1 MGLRPR
7 IPDPPALAGR
17 KRGAGPTHASYKHGA
32 FSTYFTGVLKAGAR
46 FYDELQ
52 VLASLRDELAVN
64 KALIAHKLGE
74 INARRVQH
82 LLHRGPEGGVPRMRP
97 RLRR

>member
-1 MGLRPR
+1 MRFASTSR
-7 IPDPPALAGR
+7 RSAAGR
-17 KRGAGPTHASYKHGA
+17 SRPTHPSYKHGA

-74 INARRVQH
+74 INAAGPSDEAWLWIGQMT
-82 LLHRGPEGGVPRMRP
+82 RGTPHGRGDTSW
-97 RLRR
+97 